1 MNCHEY
7 LKSIQTTKLQTEQS
21 IINRVSTNSTEPEG
35 RSTLKSLWAFGPGS
49 EFQPVGWGVGVGVEE
64 GEITS
69 LDRRI
74 KTDCGA
80 SSDYSG
86 L

>member
-1 MNCHEY
+1 MNCHDY

-21 IINRVSTNSTEPEG
+21 IINRASTNSTEPEG

-49 EFQPVGWGVGVGVEE
+49 EFQPGGWGWEGVAE

-80 SSDYSG
+80 CSD
-86 L
+86 